1 MRLSGRFIVSPRYD
15 LAFFIGSCVLTW
27 LFLGLYHGLRR
38 LGVPASGESILI
50 TYFLFTALFDH
61 PHIFQTFSRTHADP
75 TEFRRH
81 RRLHTWGLGAFVVVG
96 AIVTALGFGRQLIV
110 VAAIYGSWH
119 IIRQHW
125 GLLRAY
131 KARNDDTGRA
141 DHVIDSLLFYA
152 GMIGFLLHDYV
163 GPSGETEIYGPLR
176 VTFPSVPGFV
186 SEGAFG
192 LFLVA
197 LAVFVVRQTVL
208 AVRGQPINLPKLL
221 FLAAALGT
229 HGLVFYATA
238 TPFLVAEAL
247 ETAYHNAQYQGW
259 IMHFQRRRF
268 GARSVLRWAV
278 LALAYGFVVG
288 VIEVV
293 GLATPALSWLFVPF
307 SMVVIYHYYVDGK
320 IWRLGQDPELRRAVL
335 RGA

>member
-1 MRLSGRFIVSPRYD
+1 
-15 LAFFIGSCVLTW
+15 
-27 LFLGLYHGLRR
+27 
-38 LGVPASGESILI
+38 
-50 TYFLFTALFDH
+50 
-61 PHIFQTFSRTHADP
+61 
-75 TEFRRH
+75 
-81 RRLHTWGLGAFVVVG
+81 
-96 AIVTALGFGRQLIV
+96 
-110 VAAIYGSWH
+110 
-119 IIRQHW
+119 
-125 GLLRAY
+125 
-131 KARNDDTGRA
+131 
-141 DHVIDSLLFYA
+141 
-152 GMIGFLLHDYV
+152 
-163 GPSGETEIYGPLR
+163 
-176 VTFPSVPGFV
+176 VPGFV